1 MYYFIF
7 SVTDRVAHVLVQGKY
22 IMLFFSCVFF
32 QLLASDG
39 VQQSIP
45 VPVTITVLD
54 SNDNTPTFANVSY
67 SVNLFTDITPGEA
80 VIQVYTIL

>member
-7 SVTDRVAHVLVQGKY
+7 HRQSRTLSSAVKIHHT
-22 IMLFFSCVFF
+22 FSCLFF

-39 VQQSIP
+39 VQHSIP

-54 SNDNTPTFANVSY
+54 ANDNAPTFANVSY

-80 VIQVYTIL
+80 VIEVYTIL